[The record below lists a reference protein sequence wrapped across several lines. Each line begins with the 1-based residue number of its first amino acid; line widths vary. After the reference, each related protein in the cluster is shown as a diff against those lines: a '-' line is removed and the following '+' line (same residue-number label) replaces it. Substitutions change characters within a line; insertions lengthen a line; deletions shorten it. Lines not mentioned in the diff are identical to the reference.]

1 MPVAHAGGLSSTPR
15 SSAGLPVNTLEKTQ
29 TQTQSVI
36 QQYAI
41 QPVQNVT
48 NHIQHKREAMKFSV
62 YEVKQKMS
70 TSTSKNL
77 MKAKTI

>member
-1 MPVAHAGGLSSTPR
+1 MPVAHAGGLSITPR
-15 SSAGLPVNTLEKTQ
+15 YSAGLPVNPLEK

-48 NHIQHKREAMKFSV
+48 IHIQHKREAMKFSV
-62 YEVKQKMS
+62 YEVKQKIS

>member
-1 MPVAHAGGLSSTPR
+1 MPVAHAGGLSITPR
-15 SSAGLPVNTLEKTQ
+15 YSAGLPVNPLEKTQ